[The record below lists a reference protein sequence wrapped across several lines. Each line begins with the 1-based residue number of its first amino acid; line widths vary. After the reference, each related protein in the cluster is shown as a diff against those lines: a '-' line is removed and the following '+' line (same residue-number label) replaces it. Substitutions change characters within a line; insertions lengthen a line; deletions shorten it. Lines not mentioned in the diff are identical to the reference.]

1 MARLQEMAW
10 DQARDVLATAEVAL
24 IPVGAFEQ
32 HGYHMPLSSDTLSAS
47 TVAERVAERS
57 GAVVVPAIPY
67 GVSECHMA
75 FQGTI
80 TITPDTLARMLVEV
94 GDSLCRHGV
103 RKLLFIN
110 GHGHNGPAIKI
121 AMEELKKRH
130 KAFTA
135 SVDWWDL
142 GFQLT
147 KELWSSRPEDLPPG
161 HASEVECAG
170 LLAVYPHLV
179 HMERHEPG
187 FLGGL
192 QGTGIAAKKSTV
204 LRLGSRPGELTSA
217 LNFDEITKSG
227 VVGNA
232 AGATKEKGELLLEKV
247 VEYLVAVVAE
257 VRKLHCEP

>member
-1 MARLQEMAW
+1 MAKLHELTW
-10 DQARDVLATAEVAL
+10 TDAREVLARAGVVL
-24 IPVGAFEQ
+24 VPVGALEQ
-32 HGYHMPLSSDTLSAS
+32 HGYHMPLGADTFSA
-47 TVAERVAERS
+47 TAVADRVAERS

-75 FQGTI
+75 FAGTV
-80 TITPDTLARMLVEV
+80 TVSPETLARLLSEV
-94 GDSLCRHGV
+94 GDSLARHGV
-103 RKLLFIN
+103 RKIMFVN

-130 KAFTA
+130 KVFAV

-147 KELWSSRPEDLPPG
+147 KELWSTKPEDLPPG
-161 HASEVECAG
+161 HAAEVECSG
-170 LLAVYPHLV
+170 LLAAHPDLV

-187 FLGGL
+187 FLGALQETGL
-192 QGTGIAAKKSTV
+192 AAKKSTI
-204 LRLGSRPGELTSA
+204 LRLGSKPGELTSG

-232 AGATKEKGELLLEKV
+232 AGATAEKGKILLERV
-247 VEYLVAVVAE
+247 VDYLAEVVAE
-257 VRKLHCEP
+257 LRKLKV